1 MYASPDPQ
9 APSNRGQPRGF
20 ITDVVLSAVE
30 PGVNN
35 SVLVLINAVFVLL
48 LVTLT
53 LILVLLTGFNVHVII
68 MCLLSVG
75 VLIGVNWYNK
85 CASSNQLIKLF
96 YEELAYAEKD
106 LYILEVSCS

>member
-1 MYASPDPQ
+1 MYDSPDLQ
-9 APSNRGQPRGF
+9 TQSHRGQPRGF

-30 PGVNN
+30 PGVNS

-53 LILVLLTGFNVHVII
+53 LILVFLTGFNIHVII

-75 VLIGVNWYNK
+75 VLIGVNWYNQ
-85 CASSNQLIKLF
+85 CVWRYQIKPFVTNYL
-96 YEELAYAEKD
+96 
-106 LYILEVSCS
+106 C